1 MLPRR
6 PKRAPRAARAVARA
20 LILALMLLSARIDD
34 ARAHVAEPE
43 VTLYTIGP
51 GSYLFSLYGHSVLCV
66 ADDCYD
72 YGLPIHSDPLKLV
85 WHGLR
90 GVPDFA
96 PVRIDRARVLAAF
109 GREERS
115 IEAQALP
122 LDARAVAGLRSRL
135 ERDVAVRSASAYA
148 YNPWFGNC
156 TTHLRDIVDD
166 ASAGR
171 LRGVVELDP
180 ARTFRE
186 LSEAGFSGRVL
197 PLLGMTLAVGQGDR
211 VGTPFERMF
220 LPAGLRD
227 GVTKAFGVPPTRVHA
242 QRGNLL
248 ETSVHAG
255 RALLVFIGL
264 ALTLMVVLAR
274 KRPRIA
280 RGSEIVAA
288 LTLALLG
295 VVVWGFAI
303 LTSYPEVSRN
313 WNLAILLPTDALLP
327 LLSSASPARA
337 RLYIH
342 VRLAVVVAL
351 ALLSAVGVI
360 AQPLVVPALTCALPL
375 LAMAAIAARRDG
387 GHGGTTG
394 ANVRSPG

>member
-1 MLPRR
+1 MIVSALLFALVLLSTRIDG
-6 PKRAPRAARAVARA
+6 ARAQA
-20 LILALMLLSARIDD
+20 S
-34 ARAHVAEPE
+34 EPE
-43 VTLYTIGP
+43 ITLYTIGP

-66 ADDCYD
+66 ADDCFD

-96 PVRIDRARVLAAF
+96 PVRVERARVLAAF

-122 LDARAVAGLRSRL
+122 LDRRAIAGLRARL
-135 ERDVAVRSASAYA
+135 ERDVSTRAAYA

-166 ASAGR
+166 ASAGK
-171 LRGVVELDP
+171 LRGVAELDP
-180 ARTFRE
+180 ARTFRD
-186 LSEAGFSGRVL
+186 LSEAGFSGQVL
-197 PLLGMTLAVGQGDR
+197 PLLGITLAVGQGDR

-227 GVTKAFGVPPTRVHA
+227 GVTKAFGVAPTRVHA
-242 QRGNLL
+242 QRGNVLR
-248 ETSVHAG
+248 TSVHAG

-264 ALTLMVVLAR
+264 ALTLLVVLTR
-274 KRPRIA
+274 SRPRA
-280 RGSEIVAA
+280 LRGSEIVAA
-288 LTLALLG
+288 VTLGLLG
-295 VVVWGFAI
+295 IVVWGFAI
-303 LTSYPEVSRN
+303 LSSYPEVSRN
-313 WNLAILLPTDALLP
+313 WNLALLVPTDALLP

-337 RLYIH
+337 RRYIH
-342 VRLAVVVAL
+342 VRLIVVVTL
-351 ALLSAVGVI
+351 AVLSALGVI

-375 LAMAAIAARRDG
+375 LAMAAS
-387 GHGGTTG
+387 
-394 ANVRSPG
+394 VRSPG

>member
-6 PKRAPRAARAVARA
+6 PKRAPRAARAIVGVSVFA
-20 LILALMLLSARIDD
+20 LTLLSARVDD
-34 ARAHVAEPE
+34 ARAHVGEPE

-122 LDARAVAGLRSRL
+122 LDARAVAELRSRL
-135 ERDVAVRSASAYA
+135 ERDVAVRSAYA

-166 ASAGR
+166 TSAGK
-171 LRGVVELDP
+171 LHGVVELDP

-197 PLLGMTLAVGQGDR
+197 PLVGITLAIGQGDR

-227 GVTKAFGVPPTRVHA
+227 GVTKAFGVAPTRVRA
-242 QRGNLL
+242 QRGNVLQ
-248 ETSVHAG
+248 TSVHAG
-255 RALLVFIGL
+255 RALLVFVGL
-264 ALTLMVVLAR
+264 ALTLLVVLAR

-280 RGSEIVAA
+280 RGAEIVAS

-303 LTSYPEVSRN
+303 LSSYPEVSRN
-313 WNLAILLPTDALLP
+313 WNLAILVPTDALLP
-327 LLSSASPARA
+327 LLSSASPSRA
-337 RLYIH
+337 RLYIY

-375 LAMAAIAARRDG
+375 LAMALIAARRDR

-394 ANVRSPG
+394 VNVRSPG